1 MRPALKVEFVAPR
14 NELERLLAGI
24 EAEVL
29 GLDRVGVHDNF
40 FDLGGASLS
49 GLEIMSRLNEAGI
62 AVEPMQLFE
71 YQTVAE
77 LAAALTD
84 ASAPVE
90 DAPPQALDIGL
101 GIQVPSPEPQATSL
115 I

>member
-29 GLDRVGVHDNF
+29 GLDRVGIHDNF

-77 LAAALTD
+77 LAAALSQEEGERRKEEEET
-84 ASAPVE
+84 AM
-90 DAPPQALDIGL
+90 
-101 GIQVPSPEPQATSL
+101 PSSVSHLLPSSS
-115 I
+115 